1 MADDVR
7 IGLYATGGDKAAADV
22 NKVNSAVQNLANS
35 AQKSSGATEQLGGA
49 VADFAKRALPAATAA
64 AVVVDVLGA
73 GLKIAKE
80 WSDAGRDM
88 RPINFSKAADDFKAY
103 DDRVTRFS
111 VSVGA
116 NAEQMRAK
124 FERVGAQVGVMPQK
138 LAETAAGLSRMTG
151 TDASDAMKDL
161 ATEANDSNRSIEELA
176 ELGATLH
183 NQLGVPIGKVG
194 EELRRARGYAEDFGH
209 AGGHVALEDSL
220 QRLSALFAKV
230 QGGAQYAGLALAV
243 LGQGKSKEVAERT
256 VGTIFGAFTSVDPLL
271 ATRKFR
277 ELTKDP
283 LSSPLVENKE
293 TGEYQ
298 YSIDA
303 LDRFYSYFKGKN
315 YGQALRFFGNNVRAT
330 ETFLNEWP
338 KLQAA
343 WNNEVLSGNEK
354 ADVANAAQ
362 SRASLFEAAG
372 LGRKAA
378 PLDELLN
385 SLQSAGGAF
394 SRTAAGRRA
403 RTEVEKTNVQLGVGE
418 NRQEARDAN
427 DAMYEGRRGV
437 QAAIIKAGAESKVLG
452 VARTVGE
459 ELQNASQRP
468 QGTILTPIPVKL
480 DEATIQRIAAP
491 KGVSPA
497 AQAVENNR
505 AAAQGAANY
514 R

>member
-88 RPINFSKAADDFKAY
+88 RPINFGKAADDFKAY

-220 QRLSALFAKV
+220 QRLSVLFARV

-243 LGQGKSKEVAERT
+243 LGQGKSKEVAEET
-256 VGTIFGAFTSVDPLL
+256 TGAIFGAFTGANKLL
-271 ATRKFR
+271 AVRKYR
-277 ELTKDP
+277 ELTHDNQA
-283 LSSPLVENKE
+283 SPFEKNPE
-293 TGEYQ
+293 TGRFEMKQ
-298 YSIDA
+298 DA
-303 LDRFYSYFKGKN
+303 LERFHKYFKGRP
-315 YGQALRFFGNNVRAT
+315 YGSTLRFFGDNLEAT
-330 ETFLNEWP
+330 ETFLNDFDKVAEQKKNYAEQFRFLAKEGSIL
-338 KLQAA
+338 KLEDLKGSTS
-343 WNNEVLSGNEK
+343 NELNRQIGFGFNDTKNVGF
-354 ADVANAAQ
+354 AD
-362 SRASLFEAAG
+362 
-372 LGRKAA
+372 
-378 PLDELLN
+378 
-385 SLQSAGGAF
+385 
-394 SRTAAGRRA
+394 TAAGRRA
-403 RTEVEKTNVQLGVGE
+403 RTEIEKTNVQLGVGE

-437 QAAIIKAGAESKVLG
+437 QAAIIKAGSESKVIG
-452 VARTVGE
+452 AARIFGE
-459 ELQNASQRP
+459 ELQGASQRP
-468 QGTILTPIPVKL
+468 QGPILTPIPVKL

>member
-88 RPINFSKAADDFKAY
+88 RPINFGKAADDFKAY

-220 QRLSALFAKV
+220 QRLSALFARV

-243 LGQGKSKEVAERT
+243 LGQGKSKEVAEET
-256 VGTIFGAFTSVDPLL
+256 TAAIFGAFTGANKLL
-271 ATRKFR
+271 TVRKYR
-277 ELTKDP
+277 ELTHDNQA
-283 LSSPLVENKE
+283 SPFEKNPE
-293 TGEYQ
+293 TGRFEMKQ
-298 YSIDA
+298 DA
-303 LDRFYSYFKGKN
+303 LERFHKYFKGRP
-315 YGQALRFFGNNVRAT
+315 YGSTLRFFGDNLEAT
-330 ETFLNEWP
+330 ETFLNDFDKVGQQKRSYAE
-338 KLQAA
+338 QR
-343 WNNEVLSGNEK
+343 
-354 ADVANAAQ
+354 
-362 SRASLFEAAG
+362 RALEEGGAI
-372 LGRKAA
+372 K
-378 PLDELLN
+378 LDELKGETRDALKLN
-385 SLQSAGGAF
+385 EFGIGDKKGGGFAV
-394 SRTAAGRRA
+394 TAAGRRA
-403 RTEVEKTNVQLGVGE
+403 STEVEKTNVQLGVGE
-418 NRQEARDAN
+418 NRQEARDAS

-437 QAAIIKAGAESKVLG
+437 QAAIIKAGSESKVIG
-452 VARTVGE
+452 AARILGE
-459 ELQNASQRP
+459 ELQGASQRP
-468 QGTILTPIPVKL
+468 QGPILTPIPVKL

>member
-88 RPINFSKAADDFKAY
+88 RPINFGKAADDFKAY

-220 QRLSALFAKV
+220 QRLSVLFARV

-243 LGQGKSKEVAERT
+243 LGQGKNKEVAERT
-256 VGTIFGAFTSVDPLL
+256 AGTIFGAFGGADPLL
-271 ATRKFR
+271 VTRKYR
-277 ELTKDP
+277 ELSKDK
-283 LSSPLVENKE
+283 LASPFQIDEA
-293 TGEYQ
+293 TGQ
-298 YSIDA
+298 AQLKQDA
-303 LDRFYSYFKGKN
+303 LERFHEYFKGKP
-315 YGQALRFFGNNVRAT
+315 YGSVLRFFGNDVVAT
-330 ETFLNEWP
+330 ETFLRDFQRVGKQKRSYAE
-338 KLQAA
+338 QR
-343 WNNEVLSGNEK
+343 
-354 ADVANAAQ
+354 
-362 SRASLFEAAG
+362 RALEEGGAI
-372 LGRKAA
+372 K
-378 PLDELLN
+378 LDELKGETRDALN
-385 SLQSAGGAF
+385 LNEFGIGDKKGGGFAV
-394 SRTAAGRRA
+394 TAAGRRA
-403 RTEVEKTNVQLGVGE
+403 RTEVEKINVQLGVGE
-418 NRQEARDAN
+418 NRQEARDAS
-427 DAMYEGRRGV
+427 DAMYEGRRGG
-437 QAAIIKAGAESKVLG
+437 QGAIITAGAESKVLG

-459 ELQNASQRP
+459 ELQTASQRP
-468 QGTILTPIPVKL
+468 QGPILTPIPVKL